1 MKARPSLVLGS
12 NQAVL
17 YEPWPNVIFHELASR
32 NWPLAFQL
40 ETWEHPIRRP
50 SVGRFPVPFAQEL
63 CDARDHRHGLAAL
76 FALAL
81 SHIAV
86 EPSAIQSD
94 DSGVPVNVA
103 PLQAKKLTD
112 AHACRGGKEDQS
124 PAHDGEVHRNLPRNF
139 WRNYYHF
146 ALT

>member
-40 ETWEHPIRRP
+40 EAWEHPIRGP
-50 SVGRFPVPFAQEL
+50 SVGRFPVPIAQEL
-63 CDARDHRHGLAAL
+63 CDALDHRHGLAAL
-76 FALAL
+76 FALAV

-86 EPSAIQSD
+86 EPGFIAPRPETAAETVWVLGASNPLWLTISFVRNPNRSASANCKT
-94 DSGVPVNVA
+94 GY
-103 PLQAKKLTD
+103 KKVLSS
-112 AHACRGGKEDQS
+112 ACARS
-124 PAHDGEVHRNLPRNF
+124 ARL
-139 WRNYYHF
+139 
-146 ALT
+146 